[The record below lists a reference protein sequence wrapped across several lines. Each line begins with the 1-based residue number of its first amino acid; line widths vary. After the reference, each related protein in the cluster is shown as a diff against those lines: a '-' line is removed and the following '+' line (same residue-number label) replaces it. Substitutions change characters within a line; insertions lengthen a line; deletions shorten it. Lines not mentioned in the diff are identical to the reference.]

1 MPSKPKKTLRQRVD
15 AKELESLLKNHL
27 SIRYNARK
35 DLVEI
40 GWVCSCRDKKCHVP
54 HTTVAFYVCPY
65 KPCPPGSFLG

>member
-1 MPSKPKKTLRQRVD
+1 MPSKHSRAVRQRVD

-27 SIRYNARK
+27 SVRYDARK

-65 KPCPPGSFLG
+65 KPCPPGFLG

>member
-1 MPSKPKKTLRQRVD
+1 MPSKSKQAVRQRVD

-27 SIRYNARK
+27 SIRYNRRK

-65 KPCPPGSFLG
+65 KPCPPGSFVG

>member
-1 MPSKPKKTLRQRVD
+1 MPSKPKKAVRQVD

-27 SIRYNARK
+27 FIRYNARK

-54 HTTVAFYVCPY
+54 HTTVAFYVCPS
-65 KPCPPGSFLG
+65 KPCPPGSFVG